1 MPVTWITLERLTD
14 VYLQPQ
20 PPLAG
25 WLVGLGSG
33 DTGDTGAASGD
44 GGAVGSGVIVAVGSA
59 LG

>member
-33 DTGDTGAASGD
+33 DTGDTGAAGD
-44 GGAVGSGVIVAVGSA
+44 GRAAGSDVIVAVGSA
-59 LG
+59 FG

>member
-14 VYLQPQ
+14 VSLQPQ
-20 PPLAG
+20 PPPAG

-33 DTGDTGAASGD
+33 DTGDTGAAGD
-44 GGAVGSGVIVAVGSA
+44 GGAVGSGVIVAVGGA